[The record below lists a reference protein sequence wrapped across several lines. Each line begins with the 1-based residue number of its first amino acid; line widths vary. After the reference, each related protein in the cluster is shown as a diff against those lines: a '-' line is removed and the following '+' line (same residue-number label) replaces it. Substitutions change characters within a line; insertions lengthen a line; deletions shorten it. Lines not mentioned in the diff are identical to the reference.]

1 MFDTSPEGILNI
13 ISQGESATVEF
24 KQRFPPTDVIARVLA
39 AFANTN
45 GGILLIGIADD
56 GSVVGIPEH
65 DVKSSI
71 ERLHRIASSLL
82 GYPVQIG
89 SVTIQGK
96 FIIYA
101 IVDKVPM
108 HLGPVLSSKGEF
120 LKRDGARIVSIPG
133 SSLKGVLRQ
142 FVETL
147 KDENK
152 KEFKIFVA
160 MSFRDE
166 EKPALEDYYR
176 AMQRAVNRTKVPI
189 VLRRVDLIDGDFEI
203 SQKIM
208 DEIDESDAI
217 IADFTVTSRN
227 VYFELGYARG
237 KGIRIIQTARKGTS
251 LEFDIRNWK
260 TIFYRNA
267 TELEEKLIPELQAA
281 YKEFIEKKS

>member
-24 KQRFPPTDVIARVLA
+24 KQRFPPTDIIARVLA

-56 GSVVGIPEH
+56 GSIVGIPEH
-65 DVKSSI
+65 DVKSLI
-71 ERLHRIASSLL
+71 ERLHRLASSLL
-82 GYPVQIG
+82 GYRVQIG
-89 SVTIQGK
+89 NVTIQGK
-96 FIIYA
+96 SIIYA

-133 SSLKGVLRQ
+133 SSLKGVLHQ

-152 KEFKIFVA
+152 QEFKIFVA

-166 EKPALEDYYR
+166 EEPALEDYYR
-176 AMQRAVNRTKVPI
+176 AMQRAVNRTKMPI

-208 DEIDESDAI
+208 DEIDKSDAI
-217 IADFTVTSRN
+217 IADFTLTSRN

-237 KGIRIIQTARKGTS
+237 KDIRIIQTARKGTS

>member
-13 ISQGESATVEF
+13 ISHGESATVEF
-24 KQRFPPTDVIARVLA
+24 KERFPPTDIIARVLA
-39 AFANTN
+39 AFANSD
-45 GGILLIGIADD
+45 GGILLIGISDD
-56 GSVVGIPEH
+56 GSVVGIPEQ

-71 ERLHRIASSLL
+71 ERLHRIASSLFW
-82 GYPVQIG
+82 YPVQIG
-89 SVTIQGK
+89 SISIQGK
-96 FIIYA
+96 FIVYA
-101 IVDKVPM
+101 IVDKVPS

-120 LKRDGARIVSIPG
+120 LKRDGTRIISVPG

-142 FVETL
+142 FAETL

-152 KEFKIFVA
+152 KEFKIFIA

-166 EKPALEDYYR
+166 EEPALEDYYR
-176 AMQRAVNRTKVPI
+176 AMQRAVKRTKMPI

-208 DEIDESDAI
+208 DEIDTSDAI
-217 IADFTVTSRN
+217 IADFTLTSRN

-281 YKEFIEKKS
+281 YKEFIERKS

>member
-24 KQRFPPTDVIARVLA
+24 KQRFPPTDVIAKVLA

-56 GSVVGIPEH
+56 GSIVGIPEH
-65 DVKSSI
+65 DVKSLI
-71 ERLHRIASSLL
+71 ERLHRVASSLL

-96 FIIYA
+96 SIIYA

-133 SSLKGVLRQ
+133 SSLRGILHQ

-166 EKPALEDYYR
+166 EEPALEDYYR

-208 DEIDESDAI
+208 DEIDKSDAI
-217 IADFTVTSRN
+217 IADFTLTSRN

-237 KGIRIIQTARKGTS
+237 KGIRIIQTARKGTL

-267 TELEEKLIPELQAA
+267 TELEEKLIPELLAA

>member
-208 DEIDESDAI
+208 DEIDESGAI
-217 IADFTVTSRN
+217 IADFTLTSRN